1 MIGFKGLTFVNVGRK
16 YLRRGMFE
24 GEMDGD
30 VRVYFY
36 GGEEIGDEWL
46 SLRVGLND
54 AALQIR

>member
-1 MIGFKGLTFVNVGRK
+1 MYR
-16 YLRRGMFE
+16 
-24 GEMDGD
+24 
-30 VRVYFY
+30 YFY

>member
-30 VRVYFY
+30 VRV
-36 GGEEIGDEWL
+36 
-46 SLRVGLND
+46 
-54 AALQIR
+54 